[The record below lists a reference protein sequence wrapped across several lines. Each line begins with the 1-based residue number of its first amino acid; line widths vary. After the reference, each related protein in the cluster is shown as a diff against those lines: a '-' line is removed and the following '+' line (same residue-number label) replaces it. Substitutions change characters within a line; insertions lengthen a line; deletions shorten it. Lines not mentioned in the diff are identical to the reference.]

1 MNAGWY
7 NDPSGN
13 PQERYWS
20 GSEWTTQT
28 RPFPPPGEA
37 APAPQA
43 AAPTPAVTQ
52 PRSHAGRWI
61 LGVIAAVVVVGLVV
75 GGMVLNRMRIDQEAR
90 DAAERGANLGGT
102 SNSVDTMYDILCPQG
117 PATDTSGT
125 GVDCTNPLP

>member
-7 NDPSGN
+7 NDPSGT

-28 RPFPPPGEA
+28 RPFP
-37 APAPQA
+37 APAERESAPLMMPPQVA
-43 AAPTPAVTQ
+43 ERPKAN
-52 PRSHAGRWI
+52 SGRWI

-90 DAAERGANLGGT
+90 DAAQRGANLGGT
-102 SNSVDTMYDILCPQG
+102 SNSYDTMYDLLCPQG
-117 PATDTSGT
+117 PATDTSGS